1 MGSPLS
7 LFLLS
12 WISLLPRSSFSN
24 LVWGIRV
31 YGNWII
37 WAMPLLH
44 FLVMDGYYRWW
55 GYGLYALVSV
65 WCNRCGLRVDGV
77 SGLRQFDYSGFPFLI
92 VLFLGWHSPAF
103 GDYARYHVA
112 SVMDSLWKWE
122 DWDWYPMTLT
132 CVLCSFFGLWKMG

>member
-37 WAMPLLH
+37 
-44 FLVMDGYYRWW
+44 
-55 GYGLYALVSV
+55 
-65 WCNRCGLRVDGV
+65 
-77 SGLRQFDYSGFPFLI
+77 
-92 VLFLGWHSPAF
+92 
-103 GDYARYHVA
+103 
-112 SVMDSLWKWE
+112 
-122 DWDWYPMTLT
+122 
-132 CVLCSFFGLWKMG
+132 